1 MTGWLVVATAWLLVL
16 LLLAGVG
23 AVIWMG
29 IDVAVRGWQLLEQQR
44 RDRQDREQGQ

>member
-1 MTGWLVVATAWLLVL
+1 MTGWLVVATAWLIVL

-29 IDVAVRGWQLLEQQR
+29 IDTAVRGWQLFEQQR
-44 RDRQDREQGQ
+44 RDRAEREENR